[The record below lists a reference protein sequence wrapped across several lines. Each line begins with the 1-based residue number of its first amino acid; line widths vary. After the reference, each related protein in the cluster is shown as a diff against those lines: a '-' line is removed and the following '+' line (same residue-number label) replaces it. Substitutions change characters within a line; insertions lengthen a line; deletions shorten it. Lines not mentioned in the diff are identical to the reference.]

1 MEDHRKQRVVV
12 IGAGIVG
19 VNVVDELV
27 SRGWTDITV
36 VEQGPLNL
44 PGGSTS
50 HAPGLVFQTN
60 PSKTMSLFARYTVE
74 KLLSMKCFDQVG
86 GLEVATTP
94 ARLEEIK
101 RKQGFAASWGI
112 DARVITPEE
121 CLEIYPHLNREMVL
135 GGLHIPS
142 DGLALA
148 ARCVQQ
154 LISKTREAGVRY
166 LGMTPVTG
174 IQQSNG
180 KVTGVITPNE
190 GTIEADIVVSCAGFW
205 GVEVGAMVGL
215 PIPLLPLAHQY
226 VRTSAVPT
234 LASSGTAG
242 TQTGER
248 LPILRHQDQD
258 LYYRTHG
265 EHYGIGYYGHQ
276 PMPVV
281 AASLGATPED
291 VHHKKMPSRLA
302 FTAEDFD
309 PAWSESKTFLPAL
322 KQTEIDDG
330 FNGIFSFT
338 PDGSPI
344 IGQHPTLEGFWV
356 AEAVWVTHSAGVG
369 RCVAEVR
376 KIK

>member
-1 MEDHRKQRVVV
+1 MEDHLKQRVVV

-27 SRGWTDITV
+27 ARGWSNITV
-36 VEQGPLNL
+36 VEQGPLSL

-50 HAPGLVFQTN
+50 HAPGLVYQTN
-60 PSKTMSLFARYTVE
+60 ASKTLTLFARYTVE
-74 KLLSMKCFDQVG
+74 KFLGLNCFDQVG
-86 GLEVATTP
+86 GLEIATTP
-94 ARLEEIK
+94 ERFEEVK
-101 RKQGFAASWGI
+101 RKQGYAASWGI
-112 DARVITPEE
+112 DAKVISAEQ
-121 CLEIYPHLNREMVL
+121 CIKLYPHLNPEVVL
-135 GGLHIPS
+135 GGLHIPT

-154 LISKTREAGVRY
+154 LISKTQEAGVRY

-174 IQQSNG
+174 IQQSDG
-180 KVTGVITPNE
+180 KVTGVTTQNAGIV
-190 GTIEADIVVSCAGFW
+190 EADIVISCAGFW
-205 GVEVGAMVGL
+205 GVEIGAMVGL

-226 VRTSAVPT
+226 VKTSLVPA
-234 LASSGTAG
+234 LSSSRTAG

-265 EHYGIGYYGHQ
+265 EHFGIGYYGHK
-276 PMPVV
+276 PMPIT

-291 VHHKKMPSRLA
+291 VDHKNMPSRLA
-302 FTAEDFD
+302 FTMKDFD
-309 PAWSESKTFLPAL
+309 PAWTESRKFLPAM
-322 KQTEIDDG
+322 QETEIEDG

-369 RCVAEVR
+369 RCLAEVCGR
-376 KIK
+376 